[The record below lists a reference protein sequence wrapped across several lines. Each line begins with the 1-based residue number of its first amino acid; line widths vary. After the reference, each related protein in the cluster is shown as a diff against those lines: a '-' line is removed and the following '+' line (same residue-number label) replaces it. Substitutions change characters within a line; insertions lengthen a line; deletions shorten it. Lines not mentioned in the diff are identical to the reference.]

1 MLVNKYYH
9 DDYIITMVES
19 ISIVAK
25 KYFTSCLECHLAQN
39 LLIFKTSWPLF
50 QNLVWTILHMFRR
63 PLICML
69 LNLGWLIPLHPMTYH
84 CFCLIFQTANLVFFV
99 LTSRK
104 LYETWRLTK
113 ANLDTNEFRVSPRAQ
128 RNSNNFKVI
137 FKIFVIMGVTWFSEL
152 FGFILSWICGR
163 DKVWK
168 YFVLNDI
175 INLLQAGYCYC

>member
-1 MLVNKYYH
+1 MSFSSKIADFKEKLTFISKFGV
-9 DDYIITMVES
+9 DYSAYVPPALNMYVTKFGLIN
-19 ISIVAK
+19 
-25 KYFTSCLECHLAQN
+25 TSAPYDLSLT
-39 LLIFKTSWPLF
+39 L
-50 QNLVWTILHMFRR
+50 
-63 PLICML
+63 
-69 LNLGWLIPLHPMTYH
+69 

-175 INLLQAGYCYC
+175 INLLQACYCYC

>member
-1 MLVNKYYH
+1 MH
-9 DDYIITMVES
+9 S
-19 ISIVAK
+19 FRK
-25 KYFTSCLECHLAQN
+25 KERKKWQHFPTYLYK
-39 LLIFKTSWPLF
+39 LLL
-50 QNLVWTILHMFRR
+50 
-63 PLICML
+63 L
-69 LNLGWLIPLHPMTYH
+69 LN
-84 CFCLIFQTANLVFFV
+84 FQTANLVFFV

-175 INLLQAGYCYC
+175 INLLQGVLIFIVLICKPSVMGKWMPEMPSCFLFGSKPKTSSRKHKISVCTTVNTKDTSLAQ

>member
-1 MLVNKYYH
+1 M
-9 DDYIITMVES
+9 
-19 ISIVAK
+19 
-25 KYFTSCLECHLAQN
+25 
-39 LLIFKTSWPLF
+39 
-50 QNLVWTILHMFRR
+50 
-63 PLICML
+63 
-69 LNLGWLIPLHPMTYH
+69 
-84 CFCLIFQTANLVFFV
+84 

-104 LYETWRLTK
+104 LYETWRLTQ
-113 ANLDTNEFRVSPRAQ
+113 ANLGTSKEFRISPRAQ

-175 INLLQAGYCYC
+175 INLLQGVLIFIVLICKPSVIGKWPFWDKILNPTKHKISVCTPVNTKDTSMAQ

>member
-1 MLVNKYYH
+1 MSKAFVLKF
-9 DDYIITMVES
+9 D
-19 ISIVAK
+19 
-25 KYFTSCLECHLAQN
+25 L
-39 LLIFKTSWPLF
+39 
-50 QNLVWTILHMFRR
+50 
-63 PLICML
+63 L
-69 LNLGWLIPLHPMTYH
+69 LNMLFLL
-84 CFCLIFQTANLVFFV
+84 FFQTANLVFFV

-104 LYETWRLTK
+104 LYETWRLTQ
-113 ANLDTNEFRVSPRAQ
+113 ANLGTSKEFRISPRAQ

-175 INLLQAGYCYC
+175 INLLQGVLIFIVLICKPSVIGKWPFWAKILNPTKHKISVCTPVNTKDTSMAQ

>member
-1 MLVNKYYH
+1 MSKAFVLKF
-9 DDYIITMVES
+9 D
-19 ISIVAK
+19 
-25 KYFTSCLECHLAQN
+25 L
-39 LLIFKTSWPLF
+39 
-50 QNLVWTILHMFRR
+50 
-63 PLICML
+63 L
-69 LNLGWLIPLHPMTYH
+69 LNMLFLL
-84 CFCLIFQTANLVFFV
+84 FFQTANLVFFV

-104 LYETWRLTK
+104 LYETWRLTQ
-113 ANLDTNEFRVSPRAQ
+113 ANLGTSKEFRISPRAQ

-175 INLLQAGYCYC
+175 INLLQGVLIFIVLICKPSVIGKWPVWAKIPNPTKHKISVCTPVNTKDTSMAQ